1 MNCQNI
7 EEINQSIAIT
17 KKVVVAI
24 GDSFTAG
31 EELGPDGVVD
41 VNKSYVN
48 VLCSKYLNQEYTPI
62 NFGQPGTG
70 NFAAIMRLFLHNVH
84 WHLCEKIVV
93 IFCPSAMHRFDV
105 IADDRAFEVGNEF
118 KTLWGFMCSHLSA
131 TKSPWREMHS
141 SYGET
146 IMSPKFEVIN
156 TTLQFNILNMWCK
169 EHNAELIIFPAFY
182 SSVYSRNYFKHML
195 NKKVEREEF
204 SQRIQSDDVYEESD
218 KDYFLNLVPWHKF
231 VKIQNTECF
240 FDLCH
245 IQESGYDPN
254 KNIGHYA
261 GAGVISPDGWIMH
274 RGHPSEKGHDLLAKE
289 VSNIILGR

>member
-31 EELGPDGVVD
+31 EELGPNGSTDP
-41 VNKSYVN
+41 NKAFVKI
-48 VLCSKYLNQEYTPI
+48 LCDKYLNQEYTPI
-62 NFGQPGTG
+62 NFGQPGAG
-70 NFAAIMRLFLHNVH
+70 NFAAVMRLFLHNVH

-93 IFCPSAMHRFDV
+93 VFCPSAMHRFDV

-118 KTLWGFMCSHLSA
+118 KTLWGMMVPHLES
-131 TKSPWREMHS
+131 TVSPWRDMHIG
-141 SYGET
+141 YGDT
-146 IMSPKFEVIN
+146 IMSQPFEVIN
-156 TTLQFNILNMWCK
+156 AILHFNVLNMWCN

-182 SSVYSRNYFKHML
+182 ANMYSPEVFKNLLKKNVVRDKLSQKMISDNFDGNFNKEYFI
-195 NKKVEREEF
+195 N
-204 SQRIQSDDVYEESD
+204 S
-218 KDYFLNLVPWHKF
+218 VPWHKF
-231 VKIQNTECF
+231 VKIQNNNCF

-245 IQESGYDPN
+245 KQESGYDT
-254 KNIGHYA
+254 KKHIGHYA
-261 GAGVISPDGWIMH
+261 SAGVISPDGWFMH

-289 VSNIILGR
+289 LSYIITK